1 MAFSCSYCCFKSQ
14 KWRILL
20 RHTFECHSSTP
31 TFLFNCPALGCSQ
44 SFRTFSGISS
54 HIVRKHP
61 RFNFSMQVSTSQS
74 DLVSNDFEISN
85 MNSEVQCMLDGD
97 SMDHG
102 NAVELNIP
110 TFTNQQKS
118 AALFILTLKER
129 YCITQVALDFA
140 IGQVKEM
147 VGYIMDDVKLN
158 LQQQLTNE
166 CLDIEQIF
174 DHSKIFDGLNTEYL
188 QQKFYRQHFGLVVC
202 YNFN

>member
-1 MAFSCSYCCFKSQ
+1 
-14 KWRILL
+14 
-20 RHTFECHSSTP
+20 
-31 TFLFNCPALGCSQ
+31 
-44 SFRTFSGISS
+44 
-54 HIVRKHP
+54 
-61 RFNFSMQVSTSQS
+61 MQVSTSQS

-158 LQQQLTNE
+158 LQQQLANE

-174 DHSKIFDGLNTEYL
+174 DYSKIFDGLNTEYL